1 MDKINKMKFTVKII
15 LVLVICSIS
24 TLASANGSNL
34 NATSVVKVEK
44 SVLND
49 VFDQYFK
56 LKDALVSTDAGSA
69 SKAAKQLYEK
79 INAVE
84 MGKLGK
90 ESHDVWMEMLPTL
103 KEDVNK
109 IGESKT
115 IKFQRKL
122 FITLSDNMYKLMKV
136 EKYDAPVYHQY
147 CPMANDG
154 KGANWLSKEKKVQN
168 PYYGSEMMTCG
179 KVIETIN

>member
-1 MDKINKMKFTVKII
+1 MKFSNKII
-15 LVLVICSIS
+15 WVLMICSLTTVIS
-24 TLASANGSNL
+24 AKSGEIFNSEGGKETIVPR
-34 NATSVVKVEK
+34 TEK
-44 SVLND
+44 SALAN

-56 LKDALVSTDAGSA
+56 LKDALVSTYASSA
-69 SKAAKQLYEK
+69 AKAAKQLQEK
-79 INAVE
+79 INEVE
-84 MGKLGK
+84 MGKLNK
-90 ESHDVWMEMLPTL
+90 EVHDIWMEILPTL
-103 KEDVNK
+103 KEDVSK
-109 IGESKT
+109 IGDSKT

-136 EKYDAPVYHQY
+136 EKYEAPVYHQY

-154 KGANWLSKEKKVQN
+154 MGANWLSKEKKVQN